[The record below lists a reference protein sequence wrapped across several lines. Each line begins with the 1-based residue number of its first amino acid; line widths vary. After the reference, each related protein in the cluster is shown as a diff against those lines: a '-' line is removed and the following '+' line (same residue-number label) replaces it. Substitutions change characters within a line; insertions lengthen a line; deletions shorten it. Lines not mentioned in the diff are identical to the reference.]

1 MEQAKQAVRQ
11 RVWRLLEE
19 KGVARFPGARG
30 RIPNFRGAE
39 AAAARLATTGEW
51 RRAQVLKANPDL
63 PQLPVRMRAL
73 MEGKTVYMAVPK
85 LASVK
90 PFLRL
95 NPARLRASPR
105 QVASIRGAFQYG
117 EPVAVDELRHV
128 DLVVCGSVAVD
139 RWGARVGKG
148 GGYSDLEF
156 ALLREFGAVDD
167 HTVIATTVHPLQVLT
182 GPLPETEHDFRVD
195 LIVTPDDVL
204 RPPRSPRPP
213 GILWDHLTPEKINS
227 VPALRL
233 LQATATSPRRAR

>member
-19 KGVARFPGARG
+19 TGVARFPGARG

-39 AAAARLATTGEW
+39 AAAARLATTEEW
-51 RRAQVLKANPDL
+51 RRARVLKANPDL

-95 NPARLRASPR
+95 DPVPFRASPR
-105 QVASIRGAFQYG
+105 QVASIRGAFQHG
-117 EPVAVDELRHV
+117 EPVAADELPHV

-156 ALLREFGAVDD
+156 ALLREFGVVDEA
-167 HTVIATTVHPLQVLT
+167 TVIATTVHPLQVVQ

-195 LIVTPDDVL
+195 LVATPDAVL
-204 RPPRSPRPP
+204 RPPRVARPR
-213 GILWDHLTPEKINS
+213 GVLWDHLTPEKVGS
-227 VPALRL
+227 VPALQQLRR
-233 LQATATSPRRAR
+233 TTTSPE